1 MSFLFKKCLVINL
14 IIWSSMIFFWPPLSQ
29 RRIKAFVSRP
39 QIPLLISGS
48 PPVSEWE
55 PDLGGGGWCGGS
67 VGFVATVRSAALLP
81 AWLVICSG
89 LGASA
94 HHGVTGFKGG
104 GLSLVPQWEGRVSS
118 CPQRFFILTAG
129 YWNIGHLMLFDLF
142 SSLWSRILFS
152 AKLVISCV
160 SICMPKHILHQW
172 REVFKMVKHE
182 SLTYP
187 GSSCCW
193 SRCPCWPCPGA
204 SPSSTPL
211 SAVTPWPGI
220 HLTHMSRV
228 TAVTKDIILGI
239 SIMRALSGIWN
250 GLLDNVF

>member
-48 PPVSEWE
+48 PSVSEWE

-67 VGFVATVRSAALLP
+67 VGFVATVRSGALLP
-81 AWLVICSG
+81 CLVICPG
-89 LGASA
+89 LGSSA
-94 HHGVTGFKGG
+94 RHGVTGFKGG

-129 YWNIGHLMLFDLF
+129 HWNIGHLMLFDL
-142 SSLWSRILFS
+142 IPLFEAGYFFQQS
-152 AKLVISCV
+152 WWLAVCQYLC
-160 SICMPKHILHQW
+160 PKNIQHQW
-172 REVFKMVKHE
+172 WKVFKKVE
-182 SLTYP
+182 RDLLTYP
-187 GSSCCW
+187 GSSCCL

-228 TAVTKDIILGI
+228 TAVTICNW
-239 SIMRALSGIWN
+239 R
-250 GLLDNVF
+250 FP